1 VVSYVDDGRPVGA
14 SEERCWVAGH
24 ALACAYAWLGIQV
37 SARKTRPPSQ
47 TLGAWAGSIV
57 RTGPAGVGVQCAQDK
72 WDKAQ
77 RLLHELQEEISKH
90 GCLNHKAL
98 EQKRGFFV
106 HLQ

>member
-1 VVSYVDDGRPVGA
+1 
-14 SEERCWVAGH
+14 
-24 ALACAYAWLGIQV
+24 
-37 SARKTRPPSQ
+37 
-47 TLGAWAGSIV
+47 
-57 RTGPAGVGVQCAQDK
+57 VGVQCAQDK